1 MKVNNLKVGQA
12 ARLDC
17 NWQWPWWTCRHCN
30 WGRHRLMTLK
40 PYSHN

>member
-17 NWQWPWWTCRHCN
+17 NWQWP
-30 WGRHRLMTLK
+30 
-40 PYSHN
+40 